1 MGWYCVR
8 SKPKHEQLAAKN
20 LRSNLRI
27 ELFNPLFRVKRAT
40 KRGVVHFIEPLF
52 PCYLFV
58 RCVIEDRLNE
68 IRYTTGVSGIVHF
81 GHRLPSVPEAV
92 IEELRACFEREEP
105 LAVDDGL
112 SAGTPVAISN
122 GPFLGFSAVVLR
134 DLPAKRRVQ
143 LLLEILGRPTAIEV
157 DRDLVAPEDLSAAKL
172 LPSLAAN
179 RSIAGAHLSGL
190 ATAG

>member
-1 MGWYCVR
+1 M
-8 SKPKHEQLAAKN
+8 
-20 LRSNLRI
+20 

-40 KRGVVHFIEPLF
+40 RRGVVHFIEPLF

-81 GHRLPSVPEAV
+81 GHRLPSVPEPV

-105 LAVDDGL
+105 LAVEDGL
-112 SAGTPVAISN
+112 SAGTKVAISH
-122 GPFLGFSAVVLR
+122 GPFLGFPAVVLR

-157 DRDLVAPEDLSAAKL
+157 DRDLVASDNLSAAKL

-179 RSIAGAHLSGL
+179 QSGAGAEFSRSDL
-190 ATAG
+190 AMAS